1 MNLLH
6 LKQKKVCYRLLSV
19 FALRLGLFV
28 ASWMGLYVVDY
39 LFDLFCLQVSITPE
53 VISKKVN
60 RDVMTT
66 LVKTYGES
74 HMAKKIPA
82 YDGRKSLY
90 TAGPLPFE
98 SKEFVVDLN
107 GKKPTASSK

>member
-1 MNLLH
+1 MVTFLRFLLRY
-6 LKQKKVCYRLLSV
+6 YRLAFIFVLICLLS
-19 FALRLGLFV
+19 
-28 ASWMGLYVVDY
+28 
-39 LFDLFCLQVSITPE
+39 QVSISPE

-74 HMAKKIPA
+74 HMGKKIPA

-107 GKKPTASSK
+107 DNKPAASSK

>member
-1 MNLLH
+1 
-6 LKQKKVCYRLLSV
+6 
-19 FALRLGLFV
+19 
-28 ASWMGLYVVDY
+28 MGLYVVDY